1 MDEGGNRGPA
11 VILVVDDDPAI
22 RLIARTVLEQEG
34 HAVREAEDGRVA
46 LSMLET
52 VNPGLIL
59 LDVMMPAVDGFAVC
73 EQVRRLPAFR
83 RTPVVMMTGLDDTES
98 IRRAYKS
105 GATDFITKP
114 INWLIL
120 GHHVRY
126 MLRSMQAFEDLYR
139 AEAKSRALLGAIPDS
154 MLRLSGDGRVIESR
168 GSALHLING
177 TPRCSVYE
185 TLPAQLARQLMHH
198 VARALETGEIQVF
211 ECELPMPGQSRE
223 GEIRIVRSGD
233 DEALGLIR
241 DITER
246 KRTEKALRASE
257 ERYALVSLAANDGL
271 WDWDLTTNEVLF
283 SVRWKLIL
291 GFGEEEIGSS
301 IEEWLGRIDPR
312 DAEQVKVEL
321 NSHLEGLSDHFEN
334 EHRLRHKD
342 GSYRWMLS
350 RGIAMRDRAGKAFR
364 MVGSQTDV
372 SARKRAEEQLL
383 HDAFYDALTGLP
395 NRALFMDRLGNSLRR
410 TRRTHDYTCAVLF
423 LDLDRFKVINDSL
436 GHLVGDAVLTEI
448 ARRLEKC
455 ARPGDTVARLAGDE
469 FVMLFEDI
477 KDVENAK
484 MVAERVRD
492 AFTAPFR
499 SGGAEIFCTASIG
512 IALSSPEDQQAEDV
526 LRDADITMYQAK
538 AHGKGCY
545 EVFDPSMRLQAV
557 ALLHMETDLRAAV
570 ERKELRLHYQPIV
583 TLDEAKVIGL
593 EALLRWQRPHR
604 ELMLPMEFIPLAEET
619 GLIVPIGEWVLR
631 TACAQLRRWF
641 EEGVDP
647 LRMAVN
653 ISVVQ
658 LKDPGFADMVLKIV
672 RETEVDPGYLDL
684 EITESTLMDRNR
696 TCIEALLKLK
706 RLGLRVCLDDF
717 GSGYSSL
724 NYLQSL
730 PIDTLKIDR
739 SFINRLTSNHEQG
752 KIVETIL
759 MLGRNLGI
767 EVIAE
772 GIETDEQRA
781 RLQKINCR
789 SGQGFFFAVPM
800 DERAVESMLL
810 GRDGPLAGQAPR
822 QPGETRLE
830 EEWSG
835 APPENNALGRKR

>member
-1 MDEGGNRGPA
+1 LEEGENRGLA

-34 HAVREAEDGRVA
+34 HTVHDAEDGEKA
-46 LSMLET
+46 LSLLET

-59 LDVMMPAVDGFAVC
+59 LDVMMPGMDGFSVC
-73 EQVRRLPAFR
+73 EQVRRLPGHK

-126 MLRSMQAFEDLYR
+126 ILRAMKALEDLYR

-168 GSALHLING
+168 GSAFPLVNKA
-177 TPRCSVYE
+177 PQCSVYE
-185 TLPAQLARQLMHH
+185 SLPAQLARQLMHH
-198 VARALETGEIQVF
+198 VRQALETGEIQIF
-211 ECELPMPGQSRE
+211 ECELPTNGQPCE
-223 GEIRIVRSGD
+223 GEIRIVRSGA
-233 DEALGLIR
+233 DEALSLIR

-257 ERYALVSLAANDGL
+257 ERYALVSQAANDGL
-271 WDWDLTTNEVLF
+271 WDWDLTTNEVHF
-283 SVRWKLIL
+283 SVRWKLLL
-291 GFGEEEIGSS
+291 GFGEDEIGSN

-321 NSHLEGLSDHFEN
+321 NSHIEGLSDHFEN

-342 GSYRWMLS
+342 GSYRWMLT
-350 RGIAMRDRAGKAFR
+350 RGIAMRDPAGKAFR
-364 MVGSQTDV
+364 MVGSQTDI
-372 SARKRAEEQLL
+372 SARKHAEEQLL

-436 GHLVGDAVLTEI
+436 GHMVGDAVLTEI

-477 KDVENAK
+477 KDLENTK
-484 MVAERVRD
+484 MVAERVQD
-492 AFTAPFR
+492 VFTAPFH
-499 SGGAEIFCTASIG
+499 SGGSEIFCTASIG
-512 IALSSPEDQQAEDV
+512 IALSSPEDQNAEDV

-538 AHGKGCY
+538 AHGKACY

-557 ALLHMETDLRAAV
+557 GLLHMETDLRAAI
-570 ERKELRLHYQPIV
+570 ERGELRLQYQPIV
-583 TLDEAKVIGL
+583 SLDDGRVTGL

-604 ELMLPMEFIPLAEET
+604 ELISPLEFIPLAEET
-619 GLIVPIGEWVLR
+619 GLIIPIGEWVLR
-631 TACAQLRRWF
+631 TACTQLHRWF
-641 EEGVDP
+641 GEGVEP

-658 LKDPGFADMVLKIV
+658 LKDPGFADMVLRVI
-672 RETEVDPGYLDL
+672 RETGVDPMYLDL

-696 TCIEALLKLK
+696 TCIETLIKLK
-706 RLGLRVCLDDF
+706 KLGIHICLDDF

-739 SFINRLTSNHEQG
+739 SFINRLASNREQG
-752 KIVETIL
+752 RIVETIL
-759 MLGRNLGI
+759 MLGHNLGI
-767 EVIAE
+767 DVIAE
-772 GIETDEQRA
+772 GIETDEQKT

-789 SGQGFFFAVPM
+789 SGQGFFFALPM
-800 DERAVESMLL
+800 DEEAVKSLL
-810 GRDGPLAGQAPR
+810 SKNR
-822 QPGETRLE
+822 
-830 EEWSG
+830 
-835 APPENNALGRKR
+835 